1 MKAAIIGVATTMI
14 ILVTCII
21 IMSVSGRDA
30 RRSELEESLTN
41 AIEQTMQV
49 SYLEKTYSIKNED
62 ELIADF
68 TGNFFSQIASDSDIN
83 IEILNV
89 DFNNG
94 CMDVQATEKFKYF
107 TGKTGE
113 IKIRKTVI
121 FEQYSD
127 PNDKFYKVTFLNTDG
142 STYKILQVYNE
153 GRLSAPEPPENLIKW
168 KRLDDNTWNGDFSK
182 IIVTQDITFQ
192 AICS

>member
-1 MKAAIIGVATTMI
+1 
-14 ILVTCII
+14 
-21 IMSVSGRDA
+21 MSVSGRDA

-49 SYLEKTYSIKNED
+49 SYLEKTYSIKNEE

-68 TGNFFSQIASDSDIN
+68 TGNFFSQIASDSDIS

-127 PNDKFYKVTFLNTDG
+127 PNDKFYKVTFLNADG

-153 GRLSAPEPPENLIKW
+153 GRLSAPEPPENLIRW
-168 KRLDDNTWNGDFSK
+168 KQLDDNTWNGDFSK

>member
-49 SYLEKTYSIKNED
+49 SYLEKTYSIKNEE

-68 TGNFFSQIASDSDIN
+68 TGNFFSQIASDSDIS

-127 PNDKFYKVTFLNTDG
+127 PNDKFYKVTFLNADG

-153 GRLSAPEPPENLIKW
+153 GRLSAPEPPKNLIRW
-168 KRLDDNTWNGDFSK
+168 KQLDDNTWNGDFSK

>member
-49 SYLEKTYSIKNED
+49 SYLEKTYSIENEE

-68 TGNFFSQIASDSDIN
+68 TGNFFSQIASDSDIS

-127 PNDKFYKVTFLNTDG
+127 PNDKFYKVTFLNADG

-153 GRLSAPEPPENLIKW
+153 GRLSAPEPPENLIRW
-168 KRLDDNTWNGDFSK
+168 KQLDDNTWNGDFSK